1 MIRDAD
7 TLMVRYMMNNTE
19 KHDDNTGNRRA
30 FGIDEF
36 CRRYGVGRTTAYAE
50 MTAGRLRRRKVGKRS
65 LITEDDAEAWLA
77 RLPAIT
83 PPINA

>member
-1 MIRDAD
+1 MS
-7 TLMVRYMMNNTE
+7 TTE
-19 KHDDNTGNRRA
+19 KQADNTSNRRA

-65 LITEDDAEAWLA
+65 LVTEDDAEAWLA
-77 RLPAIT
+77 SLPTIT
-83 PPINA
+83 PPTIA

>member
-1 MIRDAD
+1 MS
-7 TLMVRYMMNNTE
+7 TTE
-19 KHDDNTGNRRA
+19 KQADYTGNRRA

-65 LITEDDAEAWLA
+65 IITEDDAEAWLA
-77 RLPAIT
+77 SLPAT
-83 PPINA
+83 TVVGGHDR

>member
-1 MIRDAD
+1 
-7 TLMVRYMMNNTE
+7 MVRNTMGITE
-19 KHDDNTGNRRA
+19 KKPDNIGNQRA

-50 MTAGRLRRRKVGKRS
+50 MTAGRLQRRKVGKRS

-77 RLPAIT
+77 SLPTIT
-83 PPINA
+83 SPTTE